1 MDGSA
6 PGRPPDRTRLGRRAA
21 EVLAVR
27 EWVRFMLEE
36 IRRKEAEAE
45 EAQAERR
52 RRAAGRGGIP
62 QEPPDR
68 EQPGDDEAPAG
79 ADD

>member
-1 MDGSA
+1 M
-6 PGRPPDRTRLGRRAA
+6 
-21 EVLAVR
+21 R

-45 EAQAERR
+45 EAQAERE
-52 RRAAGRGGIP
+52 RRAAGRD
-62 QEPPDR
+62 EPAH

>member
-1 MDGSA
+1 M
-6 PGRPPDRTRLGRRAA
+6 
-21 EVLAVR
+21 R

-45 EAQAERR
+45 QAQAERE
-52 RRAAGRGGIP
+52 RRAARRD
-62 QEPPDR
+62 EPAPER
-68 EQPGDDEAPAG
+68 PGDDEAPAG

>member
-1 MDGSA
+1 M
-6 PGRPPDRTRLGRRAA
+6 
-21 EVLAVR
+21 R

-45 EAQAERR
+45 AARAERE
-52 RRAAGRGGIP
+52 RRAAGGI
-62 QEPPDR
+62 EPPE
-68 EQPGDDEAPAG
+68 EQAGDDEAPAG